1 MKSRVSKLVSMLC
14 VVSML
19 ISALPVS
26 VFAAD
31 EAHTHDAVNAEV
43 YSIGGDTQLKGE
55 TGPMK
60 APALNAAAPV
70 ADAAVNPDYVHN
82 FDTQAD
88 TINGI
93 YTSIVGKFAGDAKYG
108 LPYTYNGITLSK
120 GLKMES
126 STSVK
131 FTAPEDGKMIL
142 VLSTA
147 GKSVKLDG
155 TKTSISGN
163 VYTWNVTAGS
173 HEVTKDTT
181 NTVLV
186 YMEFQGSCPGHT
198 YTQGKTRV
206 VKAATCT
213 ASGTSVKLCDT
224 CGAEGES
231 ITVSALGHDWT
242 NGTVSI
248 VTAATCSSKGLK
260 STKCARC
267 DETRTEEIP
276 ATGEHNFS
284 GGVCTVCSMRES
296 DKDACG
302 GSHTM
307 AAGTGKPATCTEAGF
322 TAETCSVCGM
332 TVKTPVPAKGHDWT
346 GTWTVSKPAT
356 CTAKGEESLACKNG
370 CGEKQTRE
378 TNTIP
383 HTDRNNDGN
392 CDVCGNLIGSPLQG
406 AGGWFETIYV
416 ETSQFKATDV
426 TEVSWTGAMSGDMG
440 PGNLYQ
446 YDMDFLVRTLNGK
459 TRIDI
464 PGLRPGTYALTVKA
478 NGTNYTADVEVKAY
492 DRSGYAH
499 WNYTEGVGAYR
510 DDGILKDE
518 AIVLYVTEQ
527 NKNTVELE
535 IPGVVSVQ
543 GIGNILNSVGQESS
557 ENPGHCKRT
566 SGGKT
571 YWGIANGNK
580 NVLKLLAD
588 RDIPLVVRI
597 IGNVSSAHPAPKTGW
612 IDGLT
617 AYDSWD
623 YGGSV
628 GDNGNMARM
637 KDCKNITIEGIG
649 PDACVDGWG
658 FHFMASTATPDYGKN
673 FEVRNIAFRNVPED
687 CIGMEGIQE
696 GGKITAPILHGWVHN
711 CSFYA
716 PSISPCAESDK
727 DGGDGACDFKRGEYF
742 TMDYCYYEGYH
753 KTNLVGSSDDSLQF
767 NITWHH
773 NHYKN
778 CESRGPLGRQANMH
792 IYNCIYEG
800 QTSYAMQ
807 TRANCYI
814 VSEYNSFV
822 GSKNSQQVKGG
833 GPIKSFNDVFSGCI
847 DALDGTIVDSMS
859 TPVSSSNKNA
869 GFELNKSLSY
879 IPDMDY
885 HLDRTI
891 GTARQNILAYTGPMK
906 AAAEMVEPE
915 EIEPTVVDV
924 DRKPANPVGLP
935 FDEPLNA
942 TTVNVKNGVVKNV
955 VYNISS
961 SNNSA
966 LTFGGDSK
974 GQYIVFKVDKT
985 VDITMTPNGS
995 GSISLIDQDGKT
1007 VAVDGATAKN
1017 CPPGIYFIQPSGQS
1031 KGVFKTGKI
1040 EHLKIT
1046 EVAGADV
1053 HTHNYV
1059 AGDVVKPATCTL
1071 QGIQKWV
1078 CSCGEFI
1085 TKPVPMIDHV
1095 DSDGDGLCDVCNLNL
1110 NNAGPVDPDVPTVEV
1125 ESVTVTP
1132 TSLTIQQGDSVRLT
1146 ATVFPA
1152 NATNKRVAY
1161 SSSDTKVASVGTS
1174 GYVTGNTPGTA
1185 VITVMASNNKS
1196 ATVNVTVTGVS
1207 TQTYTFNAVDQGQ
1220 QTTDNVPVPVGTKV
1234 GTNGFFTV
1242 IGDGKAVWRTKNK
1255 DTDKTT
1261 ASLQLGSKRSS
1272 GMSFTIPAG
1281 STARS
1286 VDISFGSTSKTNVS
1300 AIVLA
1305 DASGARMVNAKGT
1318 TMSNIT
1324 GTSGGKATYNNLPA
1338 GTYTIYAPKDVDP
1351 SEVGLENWADPTNT
1365 SDPSNPNLRGA
1376 RIMTVTVVQA
1386 TATGTEYKPVTKVT
1400 LDKKTLELEVGQQYT
1415 LTASLEPADASNTI
1429 VDWVSTV
1436 PTVARI
1442 NGGVVRANAA
1452 GKTTIRA
1459 TAYSGVYDECEV
1471 TVIPSTS
1478 APVKVTK
1485 ITILGADRVETDDV
1499 ITLVADVEPDDATNS
1514 DVAWS
1519 VNDESI
1525 AKINAGGELTG
1536 LSDGQVVV
1544 TATAQDGSGVTA
1556 QKRVTVGLGVK
1567 PADKTGLES
1576 VIERANSAIDRV
1588 TAAEK
1593 AEDVTKGAPWATQAD
1608 IDAFQTAIDAAQAI
1622 DNKQGATADEIASAT
1637 TALTAAMTTFASK
1650 VGTGTKDEGG
1660 TPTPT
1665 EKTYILT
1672 GDEVFSKL
1680 TPNGKDTSATPH
1692 DIYNFAENEK
1702 LTNQG
1707 TEGFFTIHGGK
1718 NKSDGTPGT
1727 KIDYSKKTI
1736 GDYSG
1741 EYRINFNGG
1750 VKVAEEAIG
1759 FTTNGKAT
1767 VKVWWIGGSNDAAGR
1782 QMAIID
1788 ANGTEVAKSS
1798 ESATQSS
1805 DAFVSTLT
1813 LANAGTYYL
1822 GGSPKKNNIF
1832 KVEVVVAETGG
1843 TDPNPPTPTVDRSK
1857 LDAAL
1862 ADAQKALDE
1871 ATVSVNGS
1879 DIAPDKTWVT
1889 EADKAPLQSAIA
1901 LAGLAFT
1908 QDEVDDAVAELK
1920 SAMADFAA
1928 AHKYGTKIDKPVDP
1942 DDPNPPSPPSGG
1954 GGGGSSTPAISGTT
1968 ITVKGKEQ
1976 TSSTV
1981 GQLTDNQASALT
1993 SNAAKSGKDIE
2004 VTVSASDDAT
2014 DVELNVSTKALK
2026 NMAAKTDVALVVKTP
2041 FGDARLPN
2049 ASLADLGAESAKGVN
2064 VTVEKAENGL
2074 KVTVTVG
2081 GKTVETLDGGV
2092 TAVTDASVNGSVAY
2106 QVTADGEKLIK
2117 LSYVEDGKL
2126 YANLPGSGEIVV
2138 KDNTKTFRD
2147 VEDNWAK
2154 PAIDFAASR
2163 ELFNGVNELDFAPNQ
2178 AMTRAM
2184 LVTVLYR
2191 LEGAKSG
2198 AVSKFADV
2206 PADSWYTEAVAWANA
2221 EGIVSGKSATLFAPN
2236 DDITREQL
2244 ATILYRYA
2252 TKLCGMSELTE
2263 DNGMLDDFSD
2273 MSAVSDFAV
2282 AGMEWCVAEGVIGGR
2297 GDNTLAPGGFAS
2309 RAEVATMLMRFVK
2322 AII

>member
-1 MKSRVSKLVSMLC
+1 MKSRVSKLVSMVC

-26 VFAAD
+26 AFAAD
-31 EAHTHDAVNAEV
+31 EGHTHDAVNAEV
-43 YSIGGDTQLKGE
+43 YTIGGDTQLKGE
-55 TGPMK
+55 AGPMK
-60 APALNAAAPV
+60 APALNAAAPA

-93 YTSIVGKFAGDAKYG
+93 YTGIVGKFASDAKYG
-108 LPYTYNGITLSK
+108 LPYTYNGITFSK
-120 GLKMES
+120 GLRMES
-126 STSVK
+126 STSVR

-173 HEVTKDTT
+173 HEVAKDTT

-198 YTQGKTRV
+198 YTQGKTKV

-224 CGAEGES
+224 CEAEGES
-231 ITVSALGHDWT
+231 VTVPALGHDFASYT
-242 NGTVSI
+242 QTKAPTCASAGVE
-248 VTAATCSSKGLK
+248 TAKCS
-260 STKCARC
+260 RC
-267 DETRTEEIP
+267 DAVDTKTVP
-276 ATGEHNFS
+276 ATNAHEYES
-284 GGVCTVCSMRES
+284 GKCKHCGLTQGQTPCTTHSM
-296 DKDACG
+296 
-302 GSHTM
+302 
-307 AAGTGKPATCTEAGF
+307 GTPVVTPATCTAPGDS
-322 TAETCSVCGM
+322 AEECSVCGM
-332 TVKTPVPAKGHDWT
+332 TIHTVIPAKGHDWT
-346 GTWTVSKPAT
+346 GTWTVSKPAA
-356 CTAKGEESLACKNG
+356 CTVKGEETLACKNG

-383 HTDRNNDGN
+383 HTDANNDGN

-416 ETSQFKATDV
+416 ESSQFKPADV

-464 PGLRPGTYALTVKA
+464 PGLRPGTYSLTVKA
-478 NGTNYTADVEVKAY
+478 NGTNYTAEGLEVKAY

-535 IPGVVSVQ
+535 IPGVVRVQ

-557 ENPGHCKRT
+557 ENPGQCKRT

-580 NVLKLLAD
+580 DVLKLLAD
-588 RDIPLVVRI
+588 RNIPLVVRI
-597 IGNVSSAHPAPKTGW
+597 IGNVSSTHPAPKAGW
-612 IDGLT
+612 IEGLT

-658 FHFMASTATPDYGKN
+658 FHFMASSATPDYGKN

-696 GGKITAPILHGWVHN
+696 GSAITAPILHGWVHN

-727 DGGDGACDFKRGEYF
+727 NGGDGACDFKRGEYF

-753 KTNLVGSSDDSLQF
+753 KTNLVGSSDSSLQY

-891 GTARQNILAYTGPMK
+891 GAARQNILAYTGPMK
-906 AAAEMVEPE
+906 AAAEMVEPDD
-915 EIEPTVVDV
+915 IDTSTVKS
-924 DRKPANPVGLP
+924 DRKPTKPVVLP
-935 FDEPLNA
+935 YDKDINA
-942 TTVNVKNGVVKNV
+942 TNAVVKGEKD
-955 VYNISS
+955 NIIF
-961 SNNSA
+961 NLTKVDNTQA
-966 LTFGGDSK
+966 TFGKDEI
-974 GQYIVFKVDKT
+974 GQNIVFMTDKVT
-985 VDITMTPNGS
+985 DITMTPGGS
-995 GSISLIDQDGKT
+995 ALISLVNQDGQT
-1007 VAVDGATAKN
+1007 VAENGTTAKN
-1017 CPPGIYFIQPSGQS
+1017 CPPGLYYIQPSGQS
-1031 KGVFKTGKI
+1031 KGIYKEGKLA
-1040 EHLKIT
+1040 HLKIT
-1046 EVAGADV
+1046 EVAGAPV
-1053 HTHNYV
+1053 HTHSYV

-1085 TKPVPMIDHV
+1085 TKPIPMTEHTDAN
-1095 DSDGDGLCDVCNLNL
+1095 GDGLCDVCNLNL

-1125 ESVTVTP
+1125 ESVTVSP
-1132 TSLTIQQGDSVRLT
+1132 ASLTIQQGDSVRLT
-1146 ATVFPA
+1146 ATIAPA

-1161 SSSDTKVASVGTS
+1161 SSSNTAVASVGTS
-1174 GYVTGNTPGTA
+1174 GVVTGNTPGTA
-1185 VITVMASNNKS
+1185 VITVMASNNRS
-1196 ATVNVTVTGVS
+1196 ATVTVTVTGVS

-1220 QTTDNVPVPVGTKV
+1220 QTADNVAVPVGTKV
-1234 GTNGFFTV
+1234 GTDGFFTV

-1255 DTDKTT
+1255 EQDKTT

-1272 GMSFTIPAG
+1272 GMSFTIPEG

-1286 VDISFGSTSKTNVS
+1286 VDISFGSTNKVNVS

-1305 DASGARMVNAKGT
+1305 DASGKRMVNAKGT

-1351 SEVGLENWADPTNT
+1351 SEVGLENWTDPANT

-1386 TATGTEYKPVTKVT
+1386 TATGTEYRPVTRVT
-1400 LDKKTLELEVGQQYT
+1400 LSRKTLELQVGTEYT
-1415 LTASLEPADASNTI
+1415 LTAALEPADASNTI
-1429 VDWVSTV
+1429 VTWVSST

-1442 NGGVVRANAA
+1442 NGGVVRANAV
-1452 GKTTIRA
+1452 GTTTIRA

-1485 ITILGADRVETDDV
+1485 ITILGEDSVETDDV
-1499 ITLVADVEPDDATNS
+1499 ITLVAGVEPEDATNS

-1536 LSDGQVVV
+1536 LSDGVVVV

-1556 QKRVTVGLGVK
+1556 QKIVTVGLGVK

-1608 IDAFQTAIDAAQAI
+1608 IDAFQAAIDAAQTI

-1680 TPNGKDTSATPH
+1680 TPNGKDTSSTPH

-1759 FTTNGKAT
+1759 FTTTGKAT
-1767 VKVWWIGGSNDAAGR
+1767 VKVWWIGGSNDTAGR

-1788 ANGTEVAKSS
+1788 ANGAEVAKSS

-1805 DAFVSTLT
+1805 EAFVSTLT
-1813 LANAGTYYL
+1813 LADTGTYYL

-1871 ATVSVNGS
+1871 ATVSVDGS
-1879 DIAPDKTWVT
+1879 DIAPDKTWVS

-1908 QDEVDDAVAELK
+1908 QDEVDAAVAELK

-1954 GGGGSSTPAISGTT
+1954 GGGGSSVPTISGTA

-2081 GKTVETLDGGV
+2081 GKTVESLDGGV
-2092 TAVTDASVNGSVAY
+2092 TAVTDAGVNGSVAY

-2147 VEDNWAK
+2147 TADSWAK
-2154 PAIDFAASR
+2154 DAIDFAASR
-2163 ELFNGVNELDFAPNQ
+2163 ELFNGVNALDFAPNQ

-2221 EGIVSGKSATLFAPN
+2221 EGIVSGKSETLFAPN

-2263 DNGMLDDFSD
+2263 DNGLLDDFSD